1 MPVKEQNIIEC
12 NLRPDKDN
20 PNLYIQ
26 LIPGFGPVSRPCA
39 PGSTFKRNIC
49 SCARKTDSK
58 IYQKECTPSAYYNF
72 NKDLLDHSGHKVSA
86 GFLRVWL
93 TKNGTAKFTEQS
105 RINIW
110 RFAGV
115 DYGTKLYIAFRFLKY
130 SQGPKNQVLITN
142 CNGHRGQGPSVS
154 VFSVGDKLVMT
165 IKTQSSST
173 GRLAFTMKTGF
184 QDVIM
189 RYDGHHLTGIVNGVA
204 QSTKLSGRIDRRQAG
219 LLIGDCDSS
228 SFHGEID
235 YFAIYTCLPDMKG
248 KY

>member
-1 MPVKEQNIIEC
+1 MQSANKFSYVSLKCSLNIY
-12 NLRPDKDN
+12 RPLFYTIFD
-20 PNLYIQ
+20 L
-26 LIPGFGPVSRPCA
+26 S
-39 PGSTFKRNIC
+39 
-49 SCARKTDSK
+49 
-58 IYQKECTPSAYYNF
+58 ECTPSAYYNF

-173 GRLAFTMKTGF
+173 GRLAFTM
-184 QDVIM
+184 VS
-189 RYDGHHLTGIVNGVA
+189 VNIP
-204 QSTKLSGRIDRRQAG
+204 S
-219 LLIGDCDSS
+219 DCDKEYY
-228 SFHGEID
+228 SFG
-235 YFAIYTCLPDMKG
+235 
-248 KY
+248 